1 METIMPTQLEN
12 LKQLSTIVADTS
24 NIEAIKKYQPVDAT
38 TNPSLIL
45 KACSVSQYSHL
56 LKEGLSMA
64 KKKKA
69 ENKLSFAANWL
80 SVQIGK
86 TIVDSIPGRVSTEID
101 ARLSFN
107 SQATIKR
114 AFELIELY
122 NHEGV
127 EPDRLLIKIAST
139 WEGIQAAAALEKE
152 GIHCNLTLLF
162 SLEQAKACADS
173 GVYLISPFVGRITD
187 WYKKQQNIDN
197 FSAESDPG
205 VQSVIKIYNYYKALN
220 YQTIVMAASFRNTEQ
235 IIALA
240 GCDKLTINPV
250 LLDQL
255 NNCSDEVQ
263 QQLSADN
270 ATSQESATPLDEAS
284 FRWLMNENPMAT
296 EKLAEGIRLFSHDLT
311 QLKNQLKS
319 LI

>member
-56 LKEGLSMA
+56 LKESLSMA

-122 NHEGV
+122 NNEGV